1 MLDVVKKQH
10 ETGLSV
16 VNDGEQG
23 RADYT
28 IYVKDRL
35 TGFAGESSSWPNPDA
50 EEFPEWTEM
59 ARQFA
64 PPFQKRPACT
74 GPVEWKDWAAVE
86 RDIQNLK
93 DAAAA
98 AGAEE
103 VFMTSPSPGQI
114 GRFLQNRYYPSDEK
128 YLYTLA
134 DVMKREYRAIVDA
147 GFVLQIDC
155 PDLALGRHTQFAHLS
170 LREFRDIAAMHVEV
184 LDYAV
189 ADLPPDRM
197 RIHVC
202 WASTGGPHHRDLPLK
217 DMADIVI
224 KARPVGLVI
233 AGANPRH
240 EHEWKVW
247 KDVKLPDGK
256 VLVAGVIDSTTN
268 FIEHPELV
276 AERIERYA
284 GVVGSRTRPSCALSS
299 PTAPARTPST
309 RPARPHR
316 VRRPHVTRSALSFL
330 DVVPDP
336 GRASRAPGAAPAGRA
351 LDHDRAAARMAAD
364 PRAIALVTLAFA
376 LREGRRTECQAELG
390 RVHSLAT
397 PVARPKRL
405 FEFPMRTARA
415 VPSNRNTGVNAS
427 PGPRSMETTI
437 ASRPPAIAVA
447 MPSKAARAPGAMRSR
462 CPVAVA
468 MRRISC
474 SNAGSAS
481 T

>member
-1 MLDVVKKQH
+1 MRRSTDRILTTHTGSLPRPKDLLGFLRDREEGRPIAEATLRERTRSAVLDVVKKQR
-10 ETGLSV
+10 ETGLSA

-74 GPVEWKDWAAVE
+74 GPVEWKDWPAVE

-93 DAAAA
+93 DAATTG
-98 AGAEE
+98 GADE

-134 DVMKREYRAIVDA
+134 DVMKREYKAIVDA
-147 GFVLQIDC
+147 GFILQLDC
-155 PDLALGRHTQFAHLS
+155 PDLALGRHTQFSHLS

-184 LDYAV
+184 LNYAV
-189 ADLPPDRM
+189 ADIPPDQM

-202 WASTGGPHHRDLPLK
+202 WASTGGPHHRDLPLR
-217 DMADIVI
+217 DIADVVI
-224 KARPVGLVI
+224 KARPAGLVI

-284 GVVGSRTRPSCALSS
+284 GVVGRENVIAGVDCGFGTFAG
-299 PTAPARTPST
+299 
-309 RPARPHR
+309 R
-316 VRRPHVTRSALSFL
+316 VQVDTNIVWHKLRSLVAGASL
-330 DVVPDP
+330 
-336 GRASRAPGAAPAGRA
+336 ASRA
-351 LDHDRAAARMAAD
+351 LW
-364 PRAIALVTLAFA
+364 
-376 LREGRRTECQAELG
+376 
-390 RVHSLAT
+390 
-397 PVARPKRL
+397 
-405 FEFPMRTARA
+405 
-415 VPSNRNTGVNAS
+415 
-427 PGPRSMETTI
+427 
-437 ASRPPAIAVA
+437 
-447 MPSKAARAPGAMRSR
+447 
-462 CPVAVA
+462 
-468 MRRISC
+468 
-474 SNAGSAS
+474 
-481 T
+481 

>member
-1 MLDVVKKQH
+1 VKRSTNRILTTHTGSLPRPKDLLRLLQDREEGRLRDEAALAGRARSAVLDVLGKQR
-10 ETGLSV
+10 ETGLSI

-74 GPVEWKDWAAVE
+74 GPVEWKDWPAVE

-98 AGAEE
+98 AAADE

-134 DVMKREYRAIVDA
+134 EVMKREYRAIVDA

-155 PDLALGRHTQFAHLS
+155 PDLALGRHTQFAHLT

-184 LDYAV
+184 LNYAV
-189 ADLPPDRM
+189 ADIPADRM

-217 DMADIVI
+217 DIVDVVI
-224 KARPVGLVI
+224 KARPMGLVI

-247 KDVKLPDGK
+247 KDVKLPAGK

-284 GVVGSRTRPSCALSS
+284 GVVGRENVIAGVDCGFGTFAG
-299 PTAPARTPST
+299 
-309 RPARPHR
+309 R
-316 VRRPHVTRSALSFL
+316 VQVDTNIVWHKLRSLVEGAGL
-330 DVVPDP
+330 
-336 GRASRAPGAAPAGRA
+336 ASRA
-351 LDHDRAAARMAAD
+351 LW
-364 PRAIALVTLAFA
+364 
-376 LREGRRTECQAELG
+376 
-390 RVHSLAT
+390 
-397 PVARPKRL
+397 
-405 FEFPMRTARA
+405 
-415 VPSNRNTGVNAS
+415 
-427 PGPRSMETTI
+427 
-437 ASRPPAIAVA
+437 
-447 MPSKAARAPGAMRSR
+447 
-462 CPVAVA
+462 
-468 MRRISC
+468 
-474 SNAGSAS
+474 
-481 T
+481 

>member
-1 MLDVVKKQH
+1 MRRSTDRILTTHTGSLPRPRDLLGFLRDREEGRPIAEATLRERTRSAVLDVVKKQR
-10 ETGLSV
+10 ETGLSA

-64 PPFQKRPACT
+64 PPFQKRPACV
-74 GPVEWKDWAAVE
+74 GPVEWKDWPAVE

-98 AGAEE
+98 GGAEE

-134 DVMKREYRAIVDA
+134 DVMRREYQALVDA
-147 GFVLQIDC
+147 GFVLQLDC
-155 PDLALGRHTQFAHLS
+155 PDLALGRHTQFSHLS

-184 LDYAV
+184 LNYAV
-189 ADLPPDRM
+189 ADIPPEQM

-202 WASTGGPHHRDLPLK
+202 WASTGGPHHRDLPLR
-217 DMADIVI
+217 DIADVVI
-224 KARPVGLVI
+224 KARPAGLVI

-284 GVVGSRTRPSCALSS
+284 GVVGRENVIAGVDCGFGTFAG
-299 PTAPARTPST
+299 
-309 RPARPHR
+309 R
-316 VRRPHVTRSALSFL
+316 VQVDTNIVWHKLRSLVEGASL
-330 DVVPDP
+330 
-336 GRASRAPGAAPAGRA
+336 ASRA
-351 LDHDRAAARMAAD
+351 LW
-364 PRAIALVTLAFA
+364 
-376 LREGRRTECQAELG
+376 
-390 RVHSLAT
+390 
-397 PVARPKRL
+397 
-405 FEFPMRTARA
+405 
-415 VPSNRNTGVNAS
+415 
-427 PGPRSMETTI
+427 
-437 ASRPPAIAVA
+437 
-447 MPSKAARAPGAMRSR
+447 
-462 CPVAVA
+462 
-468 MRRISC
+468 
-474 SNAGSAS
+474 
-481 T
+481 

>member
-1 MLDVVKKQH
+1 VKRSTDRILTTHTGSLPRPKDLLGLLRDREEGRPIAEATLRDRTRSAVLDVVKKQR
-10 ETGLSV
+10 ESGLSV

-93 DAAAA
+93 DAAAG
-98 AGAEE
+98 GADE

-114 GRFLQNRYYPSDEK
+114 GRFLQNRFYPSDEK
-128 YLYTLA
+128 YLYILA

-147 GFVLQIDC
+147 GFILQIDC

-184 LDYAV
+184 LNYAV
-189 ADLPPDRM
+189 ADIAPDRM

-217 DMADIVI
+217 DIADVVI
-224 KARPVGLVI
+224 KARPTGVVI

-247 KDVKLPDGK
+247 KDIKLPDGK

-276 AERIERYA
+276 AERIARYA
-284 GVVGSRTRPSCALSS
+284 GVVGRENVIAGVDCGFGTFAGRVQVDTNIVWHKLRALVEGAS
-299 PTAPARTPST
+299 
-309 RPARPHR
+309 
-316 VRRPHVTRSALSFL
+316 L
-330 DVVPDP
+330 
-336 GRASRAPGAAPAGRA
+336 ASRA
-351 LDHDRAAARMAAD
+351 LW
-364 PRAIALVTLAFA
+364 
-376 LREGRRTECQAELG
+376 
-390 RVHSLAT
+390 
-397 PVARPKRL
+397 
-405 FEFPMRTARA
+405 
-415 VPSNRNTGVNAS
+415 
-427 PGPRSMETTI
+427 
-437 ASRPPAIAVA
+437 
-447 MPSKAARAPGAMRSR
+447 
-462 CPVAVA
+462 
-468 MRRISC
+468 
-474 SNAGSAS
+474 
-481 T
+481 

>member
-1 MLDVVKKQH
+1 VKRSTDRILTTHTGSLPRPKDLLRLLQDREEGRLRDEAALAGRARSAVLDVVGKQR
-10 ETGLSV
+10 ETGLSI

-74 GPVEWKDWAAVE
+74 GPVEWKDWPAVE

-98 AGAEE
+98 SGAEE

-134 DVMKREYRAIVDA
+134 DVMKRESRAIVDA

-155 PDLALGRHTQFAHLS
+155 PDLALGRHTQFSHLS

-184 LDYAV
+184 LNYAV
-189 ADLPPDRM
+189 ADIPADRM

-217 DMADIVI
+217 DIVDVVI
-224 KARPVGLVI
+224 KARPMGLVI

-247 KDVKLPDGK
+247 KDVKLPAGK

-284 GVVGSRTRPSCALSS
+284 RVVGRENVIAGVDCGFGTFAG
-299 PTAPARTPST
+299 
-309 RPARPHR
+309 R
-316 VRRPHVTRSALSFL
+316 VQVDTNIVWHKLRSLVEGAGL
-330 DVVPDP
+330 
-336 GRASRAPGAAPAGRA
+336 ASRA
-351 LDHDRAAARMAAD
+351 LW
-364 PRAIALVTLAFA
+364 
-376 LREGRRTECQAELG
+376 
-390 RVHSLAT
+390 
-397 PVARPKRL
+397 
-405 FEFPMRTARA
+405 
-415 VPSNRNTGVNAS
+415 
-427 PGPRSMETTI
+427 
-437 ASRPPAIAVA
+437 
-447 MPSKAARAPGAMRSR
+447 
-462 CPVAVA
+462 
-468 MRRISC
+468 
-474 SNAGSAS
+474 
-481 T
+481 

>member
-1 MLDVVKKQH
+1 VKRSTDRILTTHTGSLPRPKDLLQLLQEREEGRLGDEAALAGRTRAAVLDVVQKQRA
-10 ETGLSV
+10 TGLSV
-16 VNDGEQG
+16 LNDGEQG

-35 TGFAGESSSWPNPDA
+35 TGFAGESSSWPNPDVD
-50 EEFPEWTEM
+50 EFPEWTEM

-64 PPFQKRPACT
+64 PRFQKRPACT
-74 GPVEWKDWAAVE
+74 GPIEWKDWPAVE

-98 AGAEE
+98 SGADD

-147 GFVLQIDC
+147 GFLLQLDC

-184 LDYAV
+184 LNYAV
-189 ADLPPDRM
+189 ADIPADRM
-197 RIHVC
+197 RMHVC
-202 WASTGGPHHRDLPLK
+202 WASTGGPHHRDVPLE
-217 DMADIVI
+217 DIADVVI
-224 KARPVGLVI
+224 KGRPMGLVI

-247 KDVKLPDGK
+247 RDVKLPDGK

-284 GVVGSRTRPSCALSS
+284 GVVGRENVIAGVDCGFGTFAG
-299 PTAPARTPST
+299 
-309 RPARPHR
+309 R
-316 VRRPHVTRSALSFL
+316 VQVDTNIVWHKLRSLVEGAGL
-330 DVVPDP
+330 
-336 GRASRAPGAAPAGRA
+336 ASRALWRA
-351 LDHDRAAARMAAD
+351 
-364 PRAIALVTLAFA
+364 
-376 LREGRRTECQAELG
+376 
-390 RVHSLAT
+390 
-397 PVARPKRL
+397 
-405 FEFPMRTARA
+405 
-415 VPSNRNTGVNAS
+415 
-427 PGPRSMETTI
+427 
-437 ASRPPAIAVA
+437 
-447 MPSKAARAPGAMRSR
+447 
-462 CPVAVA
+462 
-468 MRRISC
+468 
-474 SNAGSAS
+474 
-481 T
+481 

>member
-1 MLDVVKKQH
+1 VKRSTDRILTTHTGSLPRPKDLLRLLQDREEGRLSDEAALAGRTRSAVLDVVKKQR
-10 ETGLSV
+10 ETGLAV

-74 GPVEWKDWAAVE
+74 GPVAWKDWPAVE

-93 DAAAA
+93 DGAAA
-98 AGAEE
+98 AGADE

-134 DVMKREYRAIVDA
+134 DVMKREYKAIVDA

-155 PDLALGRHTQFAHLS
+155 PDLALGRHTQFANLT
-170 LREFRDIAAMHVEV
+170 LREFRDVAAMHVEV
-184 LDYAV
+184 LNYAV
-189 ADLPPDRM
+189 ADLAPDRM

-202 WASTGGPHHRDLPLK
+202 WASTGGPHHRDVPLR
-217 DMADIVI
+217 DIADVVI

-240 EHEWKVW
+240 EHEWKAW
-247 KDVKLPDGK
+247 KDVKLPAGK

-284 GVVGSRTRPSCALSS
+284 GVVGRENLIAGVDCGFGTFAGRVQVDTNIVWHKLRALVEG
-299 PTAPARTPST
+299 AA
-309 RPARPHR
+309 
-316 VRRPHVTRSALSFL
+316 
-330 DVVPDP
+330 
-336 GRASRAPGAAPAGRA
+336 RASRA
-351 LDHDRAAARMAAD
+351 LW
-364 PRAIALVTLAFA
+364 
-376 LREGRRTECQAELG
+376 
-390 RVHSLAT
+390 
-397 PVARPKRL
+397 
-405 FEFPMRTARA
+405 
-415 VPSNRNTGVNAS
+415 
-427 PGPRSMETTI
+427 
-437 ASRPPAIAVA
+437 
-447 MPSKAARAPGAMRSR
+447 
-462 CPVAVA
+462 
-468 MRRISC
+468 
-474 SNAGSAS
+474 
-481 T
+481 

>member
-1 MLDVVKKQH
+1 MKRSTDRILTTHTGSLPRPKDLLGLLRDREEGRPIAGAALGARTRSAVHDVVKKQR

-35 TGFAGESSSWPNPDA
+35 TGFAGESLSWPNPDA

-59 ARQFA
+59 ARQFV

-86 RDIQNLK
+86 RDIQTLK
-93 DAAAA
+93 DAAAS
-98 AGAEE
+98 AGADE

-147 GFVLQIDC
+147 GFILQLDC

-184 LDYAV
+184 LNYAV
-189 ADLPPDRM
+189 ADIAPDRM

-202 WASTGGPHHRDLPLK
+202 WASTGGPHHRDLPLR
-217 DMADIVI
+217 DIADVVI
-224 KARPVGLVI
+224 KARPAGLVI

-247 KDVKLPDGK
+247 KDVKLPASK

-284 GVVGSRTRPSCALSS
+284 SVVGRENVIAGVDCGFGTFAGRVQVDTSIVWHKLRSLVEGAAL
-299 PTAPARTPST
+299 
-309 RPARPHR
+309 
-316 VRRPHVTRSALSFL
+316 
-330 DVVPDP
+330 
-336 GRASRAPGAAPAGRA
+336 ASRA
-351 LDHDRAAARMAAD
+351 LW
-364 PRAIALVTLAFA
+364 
-376 LREGRRTECQAELG
+376 
-390 RVHSLAT
+390 
-397 PVARPKRL
+397 
-405 FEFPMRTARA
+405 
-415 VPSNRNTGVNAS
+415 
-427 PGPRSMETTI
+427 
-437 ASRPPAIAVA
+437 
-447 MPSKAARAPGAMRSR
+447 
-462 CPVAVA
+462 
-468 MRRISC
+468 
-474 SNAGSAS
+474 
-481 T
+481 

>member
-1 MLDVVKKQH
+1 MKRSTDRILTTHTGSLPRPKDLLGLLRDREEGRLIAEATLRDRTRSAVLDVVKKQR
-10 ETGLSV
+10 ETGLSI

-74 GPVEWKDWAAVE
+74 GPVEWKDWPAVE

-93 DAAAA
+93 DAATTG
-98 AGAEE
+98 GADE

-134 DVMKREYRAIVDA
+134 DVMKREYKAIVDA
-147 GFVLQIDC
+147 GFILQLDC
-155 PDLALGRHTQFAHLS
+155 PDLALGRHTQFSHLS

-184 LDYAV
+184 LNYAV
-189 ADLPPDRM
+189 GDIPPDRM

-217 DMADIVI
+217 DIADVVFT
-224 KARPVGLVI
+224 ARP
-233 AGANPRH
+233 AGISFEAANPRH
-240 EHEWKVW
+240 AHEWKIFE
-247 KDVKLPDGK
+247 KVKVPAGK
-256 VLVAGVIDSTTN
+256 VLIPGVIDSTTN

-284 GVVGSRTRPSCALSS
+284 GVLGREN
-299 PTAPARTPST
+299 
-309 RPARPHR
+309 
-316 VRRPHVTRSALSFL
+316 
-330 DVVPDP
+330 VVAGVDC
-336 GRASRAPGAAPAGRA
+336 GFGTFAGRVQVDTNIVWRK
-351 LDHDRAAARMAAD
+351 LR
-364 PRAIALVTLAFA
+364 ALVEGAGLASHA
-376 LREGRRTECQAELG
+376 LW
-390 RVHSLAT
+390 
-397 PVARPKRL
+397 
-405 FEFPMRTARA
+405 
-415 VPSNRNTGVNAS
+415 
-427 PGPRSMETTI
+427 
-437 ASRPPAIAVA
+437 
-447 MPSKAARAPGAMRSR
+447 
-462 CPVAVA
+462 
-468 MRRISC
+468 
-474 SNAGSAS
+474 
-481 T
+481 

>member
-1 MLDVVKKQH
+1 MKRSTDRILTTHTGSLPRPKDLLGLLRDREEGRPVAEAALSTRTRSAVHDVVKKQR

-59 ARQFA
+59 ARQFV

-74 GPVEWKDWAAVE
+74 GPVEWKDWPAVE
-86 RDIQNLK
+86 RDIQTLK
-93 DAAAA
+93 DAAAS
-98 AGAEE
+98 AGADE

-147 GFVLQIDC
+147 GFILQLDC

-184 LDYAV
+184 LNYAV
-189 ADLPPDRM
+189 ADIAPDRM

-202 WASTGGPHHRDLPLK
+202 WASTGGPHHRDLPLR
-217 DMADIVI
+217 DIADVVI
-224 KARPVGLVI
+224 KARPAGLVI

-247 KDVKLPDGK
+247 KDVKLPASK

-284 GVVGSRTRPSCALSS
+284 SVVGRENVIAGVDCGFGTFAGRVQVDTNIVWHKLRSLVEGAAL
-299 PTAPARTPST
+299 
-309 RPARPHR
+309 
-316 VRRPHVTRSALSFL
+316 
-330 DVVPDP
+330 
-336 GRASRAPGAAPAGRA
+336 ASRA
-351 LDHDRAAARMAAD
+351 LW
-364 PRAIALVTLAFA
+364 
-376 LREGRRTECQAELG
+376 
-390 RVHSLAT
+390 
-397 PVARPKRL
+397 
-405 FEFPMRTARA
+405 
-415 VPSNRNTGVNAS
+415 
-427 PGPRSMETTI
+427 
-437 ASRPPAIAVA
+437 
-447 MPSKAARAPGAMRSR
+447 
-462 CPVAVA
+462 
-468 MRRISC
+468 
-474 SNAGSAS
+474 
-481 T
+481 